1 MRHVAAHPLERAF
14 PRGPHM
20 EILSAFLPALILGLL
35 AGLAP
40 GPYTTMVVATGLE
53 RGFRAALPLAM
64 APFLTD
70 LAPLLLSTL
79 LLTNLSSRVVNAMGW
94 VGGIAVVLIGIR
106 LLATHWRPLGGR
118 AGAPVGPG
126 SGARAT
132 IRFWHVVATTV
143 LSPAPWLF
151 WLGLA
156 SPLFLRHWASDWRL
170 GLLFLTV
177 LFLTN
182 IGSASALAWAASKGR
197 RVLAPYWR
205 QRLLRALAIALVL
218 AGGYLILQA
227 SRGNL
232 GLSNSEILDSIME
245 ATEIEPGGGL

>member
-1 MRHVAAHPLERAF
+1 
-14 PRGPHM
+14 M

-79 LLTNLSSRVVNAMGW
+79 LLTSLSPRVVTAMGW
-94 VGGIAVVLIGIR
+94 VGGIVVVLVGLR
-106 LLATHWRPLGGR
+106 LLATHWRPLGRSGELGE
-118 AGAPVGPG
+118 GASGGSTGEASGEPGFGGP
-126 SGARAT
+126 AT
-132 IRFWHVVATTV
+132 VRFWHVVAATI

-151 WLGLA
+151 WIGLA
-156 SPLFLRHWASDWRL
+156 SPLLLRHWTVDWKL
-170 GLLFLTV
+170 GLLFLCV
-177 LFLTN
+177 LFATN

-205 QRLLRALAIALVL
+205 QKLLRALGIALVL
-218 AGGYLILQA
+218 AGGTLILQA
-227 SRGNL
+227 ARGNL
-232 GLSNSEILDSIME
+232 GLSNTELIDSIME
-245 ATEIEPGGGL
+245 ATEIGPGGEG

>member
-1 MRHVAAHPLERAF
+1 
-14 PRGPHM
+14 M
-20 EILSAFLPALILGLL
+20 EVLSAVLPALILGLL

-64 APFLTD
+64 APLLTD

-79 LLTNLSSRVVNAMGW
+79 LLTTLSPGVVTAMGW
-94 VGGIAVVLIGIR
+94 VGGVVVVLLGIR
-106 LLATHWRPLGGR
+106 LLAAHWRPLKSGRTPAR
-118 AGAPVGPG
+118 AGAP
-126 SGARAT
+126 AT
-132 IRFWHVVATTV
+132 VRFWHVVLATV

-156 SPLFLRHWASDWRL
+156 SPLFLRHWNVDWRL
-170 GLLFLTV
+170 GVLYLVV
-177 LFLTN
+177 LFVTN
-182 IGSASALAWAASKGR
+182 IGSASGLAWAASKGR

-205 QRLLRALAIALVL
+205 HRLLRALGVALVL
-218 AGGYLILQA
+218 AGAYLILQA

-232 GLSNSEILDSIME
+232 GLSDSELLDTLMD
-245 ATEIEPGGGL
+245 ATELDPGGGG

>member
-1 MRHVAAHPLERAF
+1 
-14 PRGPHM
+14 M
-20 EILSAFLPALILGLL
+20 EILSAVLPALILGLL

-79 LLTNLSSRVVNAMGW
+79 LLTSLSPRVVTAMGW
-94 VGGIAVVLIGIR
+94 VGGIVVVFVGIR
-106 LLATHWRPLGGR
+106 LLAEHGRPFGRGGEPR
-118 AGAPVGPG
+118 ADNRPGAP
-126 SGARAT
+126 AT
-132 IRFWHVVATTV
+132 VRFWHVVAATV

-156 SPLFLRHWASDWRL
+156 SPLVLRHWNVDWRL
-170 GLLFLTV
+170 GVLFLTV
-177 LFLTN
+177 LFATN

-205 QRLLRALAIALVL
+205 WRVLRVLGVALVL

-232 GLSNSEILDSIME
+232 GLSNPEFIDSIME
-245 ATEIEPGGGL
+245 ATGIGPGGGP

>member
-1 MRHVAAHPLERAF
+1 
-14 PRGPHM
+14 M

-53 RGFRAALPLAM
+53 RGFKAALPLAM

-79 LLTNLSSRVVNAMGW
+79 LLTTLSPRVVTAMGW
-94 VGGIAVVLIGIR
+94 VGGFVVVLVGIR
-106 LLATHWRPLGGR
+106 LLATHWRPLGGSAEAPPGTR
-118 AGAPVGPG
+118 AGA
-126 SGARAT
+126 AAT
-132 IRFWHVVATTV
+132 VRFWHVVAATV

-156 SPLFLRHWASDWRL
+156 SPLFLRHWAVDWSL
-170 GLLFLTV
+170 GLLFLVV
-177 LFLTN
+177 LFATN
-182 IGSASALAWAASKGR
+182 IGSASALAWAASHGR

-205 QRLLRALAIALVL
+205 RRLLRGLGVALVL

-232 GLSNSEILDSIME
+232 GLSNPGFIDSIME
-245 ATEIEPGGGL
+245 ATEIGPGGGP